1 MTERFIQAAQI
12 WYQIKKLSVRP
23 FYRPDISPPSLL
35 LPGRLRS
42 MLGHSE
48 CRHLTQLI
56 RPVVVMELSPG
67 AAHKAC
73 VLFSARQSHMV
84 ELGDSGMASP
94 LFFHSSWSFQHP
106 LRARDGKIITL
117 WLLTFPCMI
126 SHWYNSITLS
136 NKPFQKQLEP
146 DFNWA
151 ASQLLFALIWLSHC
165 WIAFDDRV
173 RRSRWDNHSPY
184 PALIPV
190 LSNTR
195 DIAVQVRETVT
206 PNQAKPPKHP
216 PGGWERLG
224 MDWFCPSFHLV
235 PPSQGLQFIRMW
247 TTAFPLCF
255 GLPETGKTCPL
266 FVIHLCCGC
275 RCPPGWRRRIG
286 GQLLSPGS
294 DPRCQGRQG
303 QR

>member
-1 MTERFIQAAQI
+1 MTERFIQAAQL
-12 WYQIKKLSVRP
+12 WYQIKSYLWGLFTGQTSH
-23 FYRPDISPPSLL
+23 
-35 LPGRLRS
+35 LPHCCCLAVCG
-42 MLGHSE
+42 E

-56 RPVVVMELSPG
+56 RPVVVMEPSPVC

-73 VLFSARQSHMV
+73 VLFSARQSRMV
-84 ELGDSGMASP
+84 ELGDGSMGLQ
-94 LFFHSSWSFQHP
+94 LFFRSSWSFQHP

-126 SHWYNSITLS
+126 SRLYNSITLS

-151 ASQLLFALIWLSHC
+151 ASQLLFTLIWLSHC

-195 DIAVQVRETVT
+195 DIAVQVKEAVT

-224 MDWFCPSFHLV
+224 MDWFCPSFHPV
-235 PPSQGLQFIRMW
+235 PPSQGL
-247 TTAFPLCF
+247 
-255 GLPETGKTCPL
+255 
-266 FVIHLCCGC
+266 
-275 RCPPGWRRRIG
+275 
-286 GQLLSPGS
+286 
-294 DPRCQGRQG
+294 
-303 QR
+303 